1 MGLYE
6 GAMLSKFNHKV
17 SFGVWFTRLSVT
29 INSKQ
34 HNHFKRKKK
43 YDAFIWKQRNITF
56 LLPEELFCVAPQ
68 ISYATMTVPV
78 LSAGAISASPNFPE
92 VPAAGSVVVLA
103 LPGLISVLSVPTSLT
118 QNCKTHTNTHISGSN
133 GRNVTRRVFYKLLS
147 LAEKQETRSDLAI
160 LK

>member
-1 MGLYE
+1 
-6 GAMLSKFNHKV
+6 
-17 SFGVWFTRLSVT
+17 
-29 INSKQ
+29 
-34 HNHFKRKKK
+34 
-43 YDAFIWKQRNITF
+43 
-56 LLPEELFCVAPQ
+56 
-68 ISYATMTVPV
+68 MTVPV
-78 LSAGAISASPNFPE
+78 LSAGALSASPNFPE

-133 GRNVTRRVFYKLLS
+133 GRNVTRSVFYKLLS